1 MVCLLHMWLVEYR
14 IHSRYLAIFT
24 LLQPPIV
31 RTGLLPHTSAPPT
44 ATHRA
49 PTTRDIPPV
58 TLTNVPH
65 IDNSVFQPYLSQ
77 VGPLVERSNADGDE
91 HPSQWLRRGQ
101 PKDDEFP
108 DLTAPTP
115 QSSLSRPRPSSRQ
128 NSSTTVSL
136 LSPVDSPQTRRRQ
149 SSLRMRTLAPTPLS
163 SIPSVYFEEN
173 FHLENPRTFDIVSE
187 RSEVIP
193 IPQTSTNEQGKG
205 ANGSANGAPQPPR
218 KALSTNAILQE
229 KLSWYLDTVEIHLIS
244 SISTA
249 SKSFFAALGS
259 LKDLHNEAEESV
271 KKIHRLREDLED
283 LDQKMAIGGLEIVK
297 MKQRREDLRKL
308 AEAVHQLSCIVDGA
322 SHCESLVSDGELET
336 AIERIQVL
344 EDFTCGHLDPQKAG
358 DISWLYSD
366 PSHQLLDLRQLKALD
381 GFAEGMDQLRLRV
394 GKGYEARFID
404 SLLKDLREHVKSVPN
419 RDTLKRWAR
428 RSSASQPR
436 YLETNAELRQQLSAT
451 LRGLHKAKY
460 TTQATKLFRDQIMK
474 EVKSIIRQHLPSS
487 SDDDADSM
495 VSSSTR
501 SSRPL
506 SSRQEKSAILA
517 RNLRALSAE
526 DAEQLFISVYCG
538 VGEALRRLQVQM
550 RLLLDI
556 SSGASPSALKSP
568 RTPKIGGSE
577 AAAARDAPP
586 PELQEQLLQTL
597 DMSSLLGQ
605 AVDAAH
611 TQITRVLKVRAEET
625 AQLSPARFL
634 RYFALNRLF
643 ADECEAV
650 SGRSGTAL
658 RGVVDVQIR
667 EFIGVVSDKERQHL
681 AQTME
686 EDRWDAWDVTERD
699 AKVLEEV
706 LLAMEKDPESWIKQS
721 YVWEEAGQP
730 NGVASPPPTPA
741 ATETNGTAAS
751 QGKDKEKT
759 RPAMVSG
766 EPFNLPKSSILL
778 LHGLSRFLMLL
789 LSIPRMSEAL
799 SSAIIDYL
807 RLFNSRCN
815 QLVLFAGA
823 TRSAGLQNINT
834 KHLALASQALG
845 FIVALVPYVRETVR
859 RKAGAQPGMVGRIAA
874 FDALLRDSQR
884 CQLGIH
890 EKLVDIMSARAATHV
905 KAMRAR
911 DFDAEG
917 TADAT
922 AAPSKYVETLTKE
935 TALLHRVLS
944 RHLAQPTVGMIML
957 PVFANYREQFGA
969 AFRETQVRTE
979 AGKERYFECIC
990 SIA

>member
-1 MVCLLHMWLVEYR
+1 M
-14 IHSRYLAIFT
+14 
-24 LLQPPIV
+24 
-31 RTGLLPHTSAPPT
+31 
-44 ATHRA
+44 
-49 PTTRDIPPV
+49 
-58 TLTNVPH
+58 
-65 IDNSVFQPYLSQ
+65 
-77 VGPLVERSNADGDE
+77 
-91 HPSQWLRRGQ
+91 
-101 PKDDEFP
+101 
-108 DLTAPTP
+108 
-115 QSSLSRPRPSSRQ
+115 
-128 NSSTTVSL
+128 
-136 LSPVDSPQTRRRQ
+136 
-149 SSLRMRTLAPTPLS
+149 
-163 SIPSVYFEEN
+163 
-173 FHLENPRTFDIVSE
+173 
-187 RSEVIP
+187 
-193 IPQTSTNEQGKG
+193 
-205 ANGSANGAPQPPR
+205 
-218 KALSTNAILQE
+218 
-229 KLSWYLDTVEIHLIS
+229 
-244 SISTA
+244 
-249 SKSFFAALGS
+249 
-259 LKDLHNEAEESV
+259 

-297 MKQRREDLRKL
+297 MKQRRENLRKL

-336 AIERIQVL
+336 AVERIQVL

-358 DISWLYSD
+358 DISWLYSG

-404 SLLKDLREHVKSVPN
+404 ALLKDLREHVKSVPN

-517 RNLRALSAE
+517 RNLRALTAE
-526 DAEQLFISVYCG
+526 DAEQLFTSVYCG

-556 SSGASPSALKSP
+556 SSGQSPAALKSP
-568 RTPKIGGSE
+568 KTPKLGGIE
-577 AAAARDAPP
+577 AASSRDEPAADQ
-586 PELQEQLLQTL
+586 QEQLLQTL

-605 AVDAAH
+605 AVDAAQ
-611 TQITRVLKVRAEET
+611 TQITRVLKVRGDEAT
-625 AQLSPARFL
+625 QLSPTQFL

-667 EFIGVVSDKERQHL
+667 EFIAVVADKERQHL

-699 AKVLEEV
+699 AKVLDEV
-706 LLAMEKDPESWIKQS
+706 LLAMEKDPEAWIRQG
-721 YVWEEAGQP
+721 YVWEDATQP

-741 ATETNGTAAS
+741 ATETNGTGTAAS

-778 LHGLSRFLMLL
+778 LHGLSRFLMLV
-789 LSIPRMSEAL
+789 LSMPRMSEAL
-799 SSAIIDYL
+799 SAAIIDYA

-859 RKAGAQPGMVGRIAA
+859 RKAGGLPGMVARIAA
-874 FDALLRDSQR
+874 FDALLRDTQR
-884 CQLGIH
+884 NQLAIH
-890 EKLVDIMSARAATHV
+890 DKLVDIMGARATAHV

-911 DFDAEG
+911 DFDAAEG
-917 TADAT
+917 AP
-922 AAPSKYVETLTKE
+922 APSKYVETLTKE

-969 AFRETQVRTE
+969 AFRETQVKTE
-979 AGKERYFECIC
+979 AGKERYVEYDC
-990 SIA
+990 SIAYGKGLMSDDRLLLDAELFDSKLSKIEGSGDLGTYVVNLVKEKTITVPRPSTTTEGSESTENNSEAQQKSAETTESTEPASGST